1 MRDVEVLLSCSPLSN
16 CLLPELALK
25 DVIGGT
31 RRLHGSPGVGRPV
44 AMPSIQGLSKK
55 AANYRPAQTPSAR
68 CQECKYMWPK
78 LSVGGC
84 RYVRGVIHAD
94 DVCNEF
100 APERPRP

>member
-1 MRDVEVLLSCSPLSN
+1 VRGVDVLSNCSPFSN
-16 CLLPELALK
+16 CLLPEVALK
-25 DVIGGT
+25 DVIGET
-31 RRLHGSPGVGRPV
+31 RRSYGGPGVGRSV
-44 AMPSIQGLSKK
+44 AMPRIQGLSKK

-94 DVCNEF
+94 DVCDEF

>member
-1 MRDVEVLLSCSPLSN
+1 
-16 CLLPELALK
+16 
-25 DVIGGT
+25 
-31 RRLHGSPGVGRPV
+31 
-44 AMPSIQGLSKK
+44 MPSIQGLSKK

-84 RYVRGVIHAD
+84 RYVRGAIHAD

-100 APERPRP
+100 APERPRPDRRFLRPTEQQRDLQRTAVRRWRRRQDVVEVLSEEIE

>member
-1 MRDVEVLLSCSPLSN
+1 
-16 CLLPELALK
+16 
-25 DVIGGT
+25 
-31 RRLHGSPGVGRPV
+31 
-44 AMPSIQGLSKK
+44 MPSIQGLSKK
-55 AANYRPAQTPSAR
+55 AAKYRPAQTPSAR

-94 DVCNEF
+94 DICDEF

>member
-1 MRDVEVLLSCSPLSN
+1 
-16 CLLPELALK
+16 
-25 DVIGGT
+25 
-31 RRLHGSPGVGRPV
+31 
-44 AMPSIQGLSKK
+44 MPSIQGLSKK

-100 APERPRP
+100 APERPTDLTGTAPDFSACVGLTGIDNAIFVTRRCSR